1 MNPGWGCRPVRPKAP
16 IPKGQVFDS
25 AMKVAQKSGV
35 VKNGDTIVMA
45 LGMPVGV
52 SGSTNTLRVDIVGDV
67 LCKGIGVGTQKVSG
81 TARVIKVRDEMEREF
96 KKGDILVTTSTDN
109 DFMPY
114 LQKAAAI
121 VVGPMDHAENGH
133 AEIVGRSL
141 DIPVVVCNAKVID
154 FIPNDTLIT
163 VDAAKGFVHK
173 GIPNEK

>member
-1 MNPGWGCRPVRPKAP
+1 
-16 IPKGQVFDS
+16 
-25 AMKVAQKSGV
+25 
-35 VKNGDTIVMA
+35 
-45 LGMPVGV
+45 
-52 SGSTNTLRVDIVGDV
+52 
-67 LCKGIGVGTQKVSG
+67 
-81 TARVIKVRDEMEREF
+81 MEREF

-121 VVGPMDHAENGH
+121 VVGPMDHAENCH
-133 AEIVGRSL
+133 AEIVGRAL

-163 VDAAKGFVHK
+163 VDAAKGFVYK